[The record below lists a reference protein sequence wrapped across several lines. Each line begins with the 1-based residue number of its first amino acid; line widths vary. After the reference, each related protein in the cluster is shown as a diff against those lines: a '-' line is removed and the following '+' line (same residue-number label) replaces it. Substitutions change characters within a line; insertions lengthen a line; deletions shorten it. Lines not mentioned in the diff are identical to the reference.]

1 MFLLFNTFVVG
12 VLPVK
17 KHFCRVGVLIALAA
31 QAVSAQEVVQGPYG
45 VDGTWNIYELGDELL
60 TWADALE
67 AAQSKTREGVQGDL
81 ASIHSFEENQAL
93 SDLALNGIFWI
104 GATDREG
111 AAPQVM
117 QNGFLSPQESIQ
129 LEEEEFDDPAINVEA
144 AVLAGWAW
152 TSGEP
157 FCFHNW
163 PVGGEPNNWDGT
175 GPGEADV
182 GFEDATFVRADMM
195 WNDAPSGYAENEPV
209 VPTLQPGTS
218 TEELEDLP
226 NLREYDF
233 VIEYRT
239 NSPTPFPGIDQVGDD
254 PIYEDGCAPTHV
266 NTGDPNDFDGD
277 GELGLGDVDLLL
289 AEVAA
294 ATNNPDFDVTGDGSV
309 NLVDILSYV
318 GSAETLNTYMGDA
331 NLDGEFNS
339 SDFVAVFTAGLFET
353 GNPATW
359 ATGDWNGDGIFGSG
373 DFVTAFTD
381 GGYELGPKPAP
392 ANVPEPNSI
401 LLVLLGA
408 IGIIQYRRR

>member
-1 MFLLFNTFVVG
+1 MKKLFCCIAVV
-12 VLPVK
+12 LS
-17 KHFCRVGVLIALAA
+17 L
-31 QAVSAQEVVQGPYG
+31 SAQTRAQEIVQGPYG
-45 VDGTWNIYELGDELL
+45 VDGTWNIYELGDDLL

-67 AAQSKTREGVQGDL
+67 AARSKTREGVQGDL
-81 ASIHSFEENQAL
+81 ASIHSFEENLAL

-111 AAPQVM
+111 AAPLVM
-117 QNGFLSPQESIQ
+117 QNGYLSPQESIQ
-129 LEEEEFDDPAINVEA
+129 LEEEEFDPENAGVNVEA

-157 FCFHNW
+157 FCYHQW

-175 GPGEADV
+175 GPGDAKT
-182 GFEDATFVRADMM
+182 GFEDATFVRADGL

-209 VPTLQPGTS
+209 VPTLQPGSS
-218 TEELEDLP
+218 TEERDDLP

-254 PIYEDGCAPTHV
+254 PVLEPGCGPSIPTPE
-266 NTGDPNDFDGD
+266 NPNDFDGD
-277 GELGLGDVDLLL
+277 GELGVGDIDLLL

-294 ATNNPDFDVTGDGSV
+294 GTNTPSFDVTGDGQV
-309 NLVDILSYV
+309 NLADILSYV
-318 GSAETLNTYMGDA
+318 GGAETLNTYMGDA

-353 GNPATW
+353 NNPATW

-381 GGYELGPKPAP
+381 GGYELGPKPVA
-392 ANVPEPNSI
+392 AEHVPEPSAI
-401 LLVLLGA
+401 VLVLLGGL
-408 IGIIQYRRR
+408 GILRINRRSR